1 MIKTLLKNLLYQSS
15 ALFFYLKGILVVI
28 LKVSPFRLRYTCSV
42 FLTDFYQ
49 DYYQFYIDGNISR

>member
-28 LKVSPFRLRYTCSV
+28 LEVSPFRLRYTCSV
-42 FLTDFYQ
+42 ILTDLYQ
-49 DYYQFYIDGNISR
+49 DYYQFYIDGNISG